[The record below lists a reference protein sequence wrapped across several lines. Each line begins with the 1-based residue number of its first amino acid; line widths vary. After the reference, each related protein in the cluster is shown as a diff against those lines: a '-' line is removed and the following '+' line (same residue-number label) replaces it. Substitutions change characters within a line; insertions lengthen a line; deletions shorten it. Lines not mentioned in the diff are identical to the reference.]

1 MSEVD
6 ENVAAVTPAWG
17 ELVWS
22 ADHERAAISR
32 AVDRGNLR
40 RLGVGLYTAVAAQEL
55 ETAARR
61 RVWDIAARVFPG
73 AVVVD
78 RSSRAGGLG
87 SSDELFLVHARRGSF
102 AVPGFTI
109 VPRPGAGPI
118 QGDIPLP
125 NGLFLAS
132 EARTMLESL
141 AKPGGNRLDQIAV
154 EDWIDE
160 LCSRDGERRINAVR
174 DLAQSIAPGLRTL
187 GAFAKLQ
194 KLIAAALSSGDVR
207 IARSPSLISRASGIP
222 FDKARLRKFSL
233 LVDHLLSVSPG
244 GVVDLVADSPRRV
257 TLPFFEA
264 YFSNFIEGTEFTLNE
279 AEGIVFNNEVPAER
293 PADAHDILGTYKLVA
308 DHQHMC
314 EVPRSG
320 QELIELLR
328 RRHAEV
334 MRARSDNRPGDFKVL
349 ANRAGSSEFVAPE
362 LVEGTLHAG
371 FDVGTALL
379 DPFQRSVYMMFLVA
393 ETHPFADGN
402 GRVARIAMN
411 AELVPNAQVRIIIPT
426 VLRLNYISALKAAT
440 HNDVFAQRYTARINF
455 TTLATAEADLSRTN
469 AFRDPYEA
477 EQSGIR
483 LELP

>member
-1 MSEVD
+1 M
-6 ENVAAVTPAWG
+6 
-17 ELVWS
+17 
-22 ADHERAAISR
+22 
-32 AVDRGNLR
+32 
-40 RLGVGLYTAVAAQEL
+40 
-55 ETAARR
+55 
-61 RVWDIAARVFPG
+61 
-73 AVVVD
+73 D
-78 RSSRAGGLG
+78 RSARAGGLG
-87 SSDELFLVHARRGSF
+87 SSDELLLAHARRGSF

-109 VPRPGAGPI
+109 VPRLGAGPI
-118 QGDIPLP
+118 QGDIRLP
-125 NGLFLAS
+125 SGLFLAS

-141 AKPGGNRLDQIAV
+141 AKPGGRRLDQIAV

-160 LCSRDGERRINAVR
+160 LCSRGGEARINAVR
-174 DLAQSIAPGLRTL
+174 DLARSIAPDLRTL
-187 GAFAKLQ
+187 GAFTKLQ

-207 IARSPSLISRASGIP
+207 IARSPSLISRAGGTP

-334 MRARSDNRPGDFKVL
+334 MRARSDKRQGISRCWPIVPDQ
-349 ANRAGSSEFVAPE
+349 ANSLP
-362 LVEGTLHAG
+362 
-371 FDVGTALL
+371 
-379 DPFQRSVYMMFLVA
+379 
-393 ETHPFADGN
+393 
-402 GRVARIAMN
+402 
-411 AELVPNAQVRIIIPT
+411 
-426 VLRLNYISALKAAT
+426 
-440 HNDVFAQRYTARINF
+440 
-455 TTLATAEADLSRTN
+455 LS
-469 AFRDPYEA
+469 
-477 EQSGIR
+477 
-483 LELP
+483 L